1 VEIRARR
8 IAAREGIAYEEALSA
23 MKSRERSEN
32 NRYEKYYGI
41 NLDDLS
47 IYDLIIDSSK
57 WGERD
62 IVGMIKV
69 AKEYV
74 KLSE

>member
-1 VEIRARR
+1 
-8 IAAREGIAYEEALSA
+8 
-23 MKSRERSEN
+23 MKNRERSEN

-47 IYDLIIDSSK
+47 IYDLMVDSSR
-57 WGERD
+57 WRERD

-69 AKEYV
+69 AVEGV
-74 KLSE
+74 R